1 MFVIIFEFSFVSSI
15 IIKKCFIFVETREES
30 VQTEVN
36 DFKNDLCVNCIKKS
50 NPVIED
56 SKKIKC
62 DNMLAI
68 PGFDDSLLDLQ
79 IETISRNTIAVKHCV
94 TNIIVQFD
102 VAIPSEKNRHLT
114 QSVSCVPVSDTE
126 SHTKIFKS
134 KTTIVNAILPA
145 ELCSILPKTMQTI
158 IGSKLLLPKM
168 IDIAEPHS
176 SPIVELTKFES
187 GNLMKHLIPVHIPC
201 SPELRHLGQG
211 NFAKYNKPTTTIKTF
226 SNITSKLIVRPFS
239 FEEFYS
245 QKVTEFGRNLLN
257 NCYISQ
263 IAALRV
269 VETNHSRNQ
278 EPEIENKLFQPKVN
292 CMVLQSYSLDNKR
305 ITRAFK
311 FNFID
316 FIVAIIKNPVF
327 SVQISMSR
335 KKSLSGLNSVKSIQI
350 TMGLEVEENNR
361 SCHNSNEIIGVYNNF
376 QNNIAQPKISNSYL
390 KKQKAITN
398 AKYRSSSHLNKFE
411 NCKSGF
417 EYSVNHIRN
426 MKKSYVKLYRK
437 CKSMSSISNERS
449 CIALSKIINFED
461 FFLALGSAR
470 SLASIFDGNTER
482 KILTSIKEVLE
493 LFIPKFVSADE
504 RSPTLF
510 GLGRLGLFS
519 LNKMLKLV

>member
-1 MFVIIFEFSFVSSI
+1 M
-15 IIKKCFIFVETREES
+15 
-30 VQTEVN
+30 
-36 DFKNDLCVNCIKKS
+36 KNDLCVNCIKKS
-50 NPVIED
+50 NPVFED

-79 IETISRNTIAVKHCV
+79 IETISRNAIAVKHCV

-102 VAIPSEKNRHLT
+102 VAIPSEINRFAHLT
-114 QSVSCVPVSDTE
+114 QSVSCVPVSDIE

-145 ELCSILPKTMQTI
+145 ELCSILPMTMKNI
-158 IGSKLLLPKM
+158 IDSKLLLPKM

-176 SPIVELTKFES
+176 SPIELTQFES
-187 GNLMKHLIPVHIPC
+187 GNLMKHFIPVHIPC
-201 SPELRHLGQG
+201 SSELRHLGQG
-211 NFAKYNKPTTTIKTF
+211 NFAKYNMPTTTIKTI
-226 SNITSKLIVRPFS
+226 SNITSQLTVRPFS

-257 NCYISQ
+257 DCHIWH

-269 VETNHSRNQ
+269 FETNHSRNQ
-278 EPEIENKLFQPKVN
+278 EPEIENKLFQTKIS
-292 CMVLQSYSLDNKR
+292 CMALQSYSLDNKR
-305 ITRAFK
+305 IARAFK

-316 FIVAIIKNPVF
+316 FIVAILNNPVF
-327 SVQISMSR
+327 SVQISMPL

-350 TMGLEVEENNR
+350 TMDLEVEENNR
-361 SCHNSNEIIGVYNNF
+361 SCLISNKIIGVYNNF

-417 EYSVNHIRN
+417 EYSVNHIRK

-504 RSPTLF
+504 RSLSNFVWF
-510 GLGRLGLFS
+510 GHSLGRLGLFS
-519 LNKMLKLV
+519 LNKMFKLV